1 MKIIE
6 NQTKPPGIKR
16 VAVFG
21 GASPR
26 PGELPY
32 LEAEHLGKLLGRAGI
47 TVINGGYIGTMEAV
61 SKGASLAGGHVIGV
75 TCKEIENWRNV
86 GVNPYVQE
94 EIRCDTLLDRLNVLV
109 HECDA
114 AIALPGGV
122 GTLAEIL
129 LLWNLLIIQAVP
141 PKPLILVGEGWKAV
155 LDAFFSHCD
164 GYSPGNQQGFL
175 SLVPDVPAA
184 FQIIMHANE
193 Q

>member
-1 MKIIE
+1 M
-6 NQTKPPGIKR
+6 
-16 VAVFG
+16 FG

-32 LEAEHLGKLLGRAGI
+32 LEAEHLGSLLGRAGL

-75 TCKEIENWRNV
+75 TCKEIESWRNV
-86 GVNPYVQE
+86 GANPYVQE
-94 EIRCDTLLDRLNVLV
+94 EIRCDTLMDRLNVLV

-129 LLWNLLIIQAVP
+129 LLWNLLVIHAIP
-141 PKPLILVGEGWKAV
+141 SKPLILVGEGWKAV
-155 LDAFFSHCD
+155 LSAFFNHCNE
-164 GYSPGNQQGFL
+164 YSPANQRALL
-175 SLVPDVPAA
+175 SLVPDVAAA
-184 FQIIMHANE
+184 FEIILHANE
-193 Q
+193 H